1 MSADTSIDTG
11 TQTLLPPEIARRL
24 QGLQLGSRSRRA
36 GRLRGDRRS
45 TKRGTSVEFA
55 DYRNYTPGDDPRRV
69 DWNLYARTDKLF
81 LKLYEEEE
89 DRAVHLLLD
98 ASASMGFGAPA
109 KLETAQRLAAALGYV
124 ALQELD
130 RLHVAVL
137 TADGLE
143 TLRPLR
149 GTVGTPALL
158 GFLSGLHGGGSAS
171 LSRSLREYAGRGRA
185 AGLLILVSDLLDPEG
200 VRAGLRALG
209 ARGHEIV
216 VLHTL
221 SREELEPTL
230 LGDLDLVD
238 VESREKQ
245 AITLDA
251 AALDAYSRRLAS
263 WLEEIRREC
272 AAVGATHTLVRAED
286 PVEDVLFGQLRR
298 ARVLVS

>member
-1 MSADTSIDTG
+1 VQRAD
-11 TQTLLPPEIARRL
+11 LLPPEIARKL
-24 QGLQLGSRSRRA
+24 QGLQLGSRARRA
-36 GRLRGDRRS
+36 GKLRGDRRS

-55 DYRNYTPGDDPRRV
+55 DYRNYAPGDDPRRV

-98 ASASMGFGAPA
+98 ASASMGFGQPA

-130 RLHVAVL
+130 RLHVTAL
-137 TADGLE
+137 GADGLE

-149 GTVGTPALL
+149 GTAGTPALL
-158 GFLSGLHGGGSAS
+158 GFLASQQSGGSTP
-171 LSRSLREYAGRGRA
+171 LSRSLREYAARGRA

-200 VRAGLRALG
+200 VRGGLRALG

-221 SREELEPTL
+221 SREELEPSL
-230 LGDLDLVD
+230 LGDLELVD
-238 VESREKQ
+238 AESREKQ

-251 AALDAYSRRLAS
+251 AALDAYARRLDA
-263 WLEEIRREC
+263 WLEEVRREC